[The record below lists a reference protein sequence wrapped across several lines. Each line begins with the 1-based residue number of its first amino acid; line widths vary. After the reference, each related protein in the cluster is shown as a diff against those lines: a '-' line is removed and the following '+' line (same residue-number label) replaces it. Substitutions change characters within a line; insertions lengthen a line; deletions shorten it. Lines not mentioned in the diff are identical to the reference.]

1 MQTTDKNRQKS
12 FSEKGATMN
21 KNDPRYIA
29 AENRIMD
36 AVYSLFAGKDIDEIR
51 TQEIIRTAG
60 VHKSTFYSHYKDKYA
75 LLDAIESRI
84 SEELYPHLESIFINM
99 LGERKDPE
107 KLIESY
113 EDLAAAI
120 IENKALFRI
129 ILRGSRGTNITA
141 RIASEIE
148 NIWEQQKIA
157 DPKSLYNNYLINA
170 TVYVMIGTIEKWLK
184 RDCIDSREDLVNL
197 INATGIGIQNAYEM
211 M

>member
-1 MQTTDKNRQKS
+1 
-12 FSEKGATMN
+12 MN

-75 LLDAIESRI
+75 LLEAIEERVTD
-84 SEELYPHLESIFINM
+84 ELYPHLESIFINM

>member
-1 MQTTDKNRQKS
+1 MQTTDKNRQKL

-75 LLDAIESRI
+75 LLEAIEERVTD
-84 SEELYPHLESIFINM
+84 ELYPHLESIFINM

>member
-1 MQTTDKNRQKS
+1 
-12 FSEKGATMN
+12 MN

-75 LLDAIESRI
+75 LLEAIEERVTD
-84 SEELYPHLESIFINM
+84 ELYPHLESIFINM
-99 LGERKDPE
+99 LGERNNQNIHKNRSFLCP
-107 KLIESY
+107 
-113 EDLAAAI
+113 
-120 IENKALFRI
+120 ALTCVFSPSQETIAVSCSRI
-129 ILRGSRGTNITA
+129 LPA